1 MMEYIRKQIKEVKD
15 YSTNSL
21 KSLKKTIPKEEVD
34 ALIKVKEVIKDVE
47 ARKKEIELSTDS
59 CKSALLYFKHK
70 GGSNDKM
77 IEQIENAGALWAD
90 VTKQVPLT
98 TNSLVPLVKVAIL
111 EPVCIFGT

>member
-47 ARKKEIELSTDS
+47 MRKKEVFDHNMIIRTLYGILSPQS
-59 CKSALLYFKHK
+59 LL
-70 GGSNDKM
+70 GGT
-77 IEQIENAGALWAD
+77 EYR
-90 VTKQVPLT
+90 
-98 TNSLVPLVKVAIL
+98 
-111 EPVCIFGT
+111 